1 MAQLR
6 MWWLTLAWAVLIVAL
21 TVAPMPDTGAS
32 LGVPGLDKLVHA
44 ALFGV
49 LAWLALQA
57 RARGGARRPALWLL
71 LVAIAVFAGA
81 DEWVQQFIAGRSAD
95 LLDWVADM
103 TGMLSAVL
111 ILASAPLRRE
121 MTS

>member
-21 TVAPMPDTGAS
+21 TVAPVPAAGAS
-32 LGVPGLDKLVHA
+32 LTVPGLDKLVHA

-57 RARGGARRPALWLL
+57 RARGGARRPPVWF
-71 LVAIAVFAGA
+71 LVVTIAAFAGA
-81 DEWVQQFIAGRSAD
+81 DEWVQQFMAGRNAD
-95 LLDWVADM
+95 FMDWVADM
-103 TGMLSAVL
+103 AGVLSAML
-111 ILASAPLRRE
+111 ILASAPMRRE

>member
-6 MWWLTLAWAVLIVAL
+6 LWWLTLAWAVLIVAL
-21 TVAPMPDTGAS
+21 TVAPMPATGPS
-32 LGVPGLDKLVHA
+32 LAVRGMDKLVHA

-57 RARGGARRPALWLL
+57 RARGGARRPAVWLL
-71 LVAIAVFAGA
+71 LVGIALFAGA
-81 DEWVQQFIAGRSAD
+81 DEWVQQFVAGRSAD
-95 LLDWVADM
+95 LMDWVADM
-103 TGMLSAVL
+103 AGVLSAVL
-111 ILASAPLRRE
+111 ILASAPMRRE

>member
-32 LGVPGLDKLVHA
+32 LAVPGLDKLVHA

-57 RARGGARRPALWLL
+57 RTRGGARRPPLWLL

-81 DEWVQQFIAGRSAD
+81 DEWVQQFVAGRSAD
-95 LLDWVADM
+95 LMDWVADM
-103 TGMLSAVL
+103 TGVLSAM
-111 ILASAPLRRE
+111 ILASAPMRRE

>member
-1 MAQLR
+1 

-21 TVAPMPDTGAS
+21 TVSPLPPAGAS
-32 LGVPGLDKLVHA
+32 LTVPGLDKLVHA

-57 RARGGARRPALWLL
+57 RARGGQRRLPLWV
-71 LVAIAVFAGA
+71 LVVSIAMFAGA
-81 DEWVQQFIAGRSAD
+81 DEWVQQFVPGRSAD
-95 LLDWVADM
+95 LLDWSADM
-103 TGMLSAVL
+103 SGVLVAVL
-111 ILASAPLRRE
+111 IFISAPARRE